1 MGKLKSAWDRIDP
14 KVALVGGIIVITTNL
29 GTCQLSKPDAA
40 VEPAPEVVEMV
51 EPEATPEVEAEPA
64 PEPEPEP
71 EATPEGE

>member
-1 MGKLKSAWDRIDP
+1 MEKLESIKSKLNP
-14 KVALVGGIIVITTNL
+14 KVALIGGVIVITTNL

-51 EPEATPEVEAEPA
+51 EPEATPEVEAELT
-64 PEPEPEP
+64 PEP